1 MKYIVKSPI
10 LHNGIVFKIGEEIEL
25 DEEEAKGLQDLIEA
39 NDEQEVQEQKEP
51 KEQKRGGK
59 KE

>member
-25 DEEEAKGLQDLIEA
+25 DEEEAKGLQGLIEA
-39 NDEQEVQEQKEP
+39 NDEQEVQGQKD
-51 KEQKRGGK
+51 QKKGGK